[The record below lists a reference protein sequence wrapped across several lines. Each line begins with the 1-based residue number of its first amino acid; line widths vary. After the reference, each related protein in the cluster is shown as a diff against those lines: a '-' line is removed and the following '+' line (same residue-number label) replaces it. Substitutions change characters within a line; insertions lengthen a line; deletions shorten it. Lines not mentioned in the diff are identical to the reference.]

1 MDINNRNVLYKKKRE
16 LIFDQINPNI
26 YILTNML

>member
-1 MDINNRNVLYKKKRE
+1 MAIINRNVLDKKLE